1 MKQVIYIFSVMLL
14 ALFSC
19 TDDILNSDQEKVIEG
34 NKVQLNFQ
42 VNDIPDFKE
51 ITTKAADENTV
62 ETISLMTFDEGGS
75 FLGRVEA
82 KVTQESG
89 TTSGTGSALVPVET
103 STIHFIANY
112 KWTDGA
118 YVTPNGE
125 NESSL
130 MSSLTSGTDNF
141 YVAWG
146 SVSNVDLSQTLSVE
160 MLRNYAKVT
169 VEAAEESGFVVEGFA
184 LSQYA
189 DKGTVIAQEGTLN
202 VANGYALVDHNA
214 TDCGNTNPKYL
225 YEYENTYDRQTSV
238 IVKRKDF
245 NQYYKIQLLDPEGT
259 PYPIERNFVY
269 KVIINKIEEGAEGSS
284 SFEEALKATPTN
296 NIYVEVIKE
305 ATTVSDKV
313 GNKLVVDPVY
323 HLFVKDGTLTFK
335 ANYYPNG
342 GSATNNAQI
351 SVKLIH
357 NGHQTTSILPD
368 ITEET
373 TLPVGTGG
381 VVMTRVAL
389 PGGDLTNLALDSAML
404 RVNAGVLTRIVT
416 VFISKQYDFHPQSAD
431 YIENSVGQ
439 QIPLKFTIPSDFP
452 ETLLPIKCYIK
463 ADGLNPVKTDGQEDM
478 LVEHKDGTIYYVYE
492 AKNTGD
498 KTLMFK
504 TIQTVVD
511 NPTITNEY
519 FADGAFIMRLEG
531 KKVFSNISA
540 GPAYYESGST
550 FTLKFNM
557 ESDATVTISGNGINT
572 VTHDGRAGEN
582 TVTLTTSQRSA
593 AGTIQLSAAGYND
606 GSITYSNNYILQ
618 KDYVVTNANLK
629 RSNWGTSEISK
640 DVEITVTPAQYITG
654 FTRPRDGKYTMT
666 IKAGVSVNESL
677 KFRCYIS
684 GTTMG
689 LGNGYYSGESKIANF
704 LSDPNMTLYKE

>member
-214 TDCGNTNPKYL
+214 TDCSNTNPKYL

-259 PYPIERNFVY
+259 PYPIERNYVY
-269 KVIINKIEEGAEGSS
+269 KVIINKIEDGDEGSS

-381 VVMTRVAL
+381 VVTTRVAL

-404 RVNAGVLTRIVT
+404 RVNAGVLTR
-416 VFISKQYDFHPQSAD
+416 
-431 YIENSVGQ
+431 N
-439 QIPLKFTIPSDFP
+439 
-452 ETLLPIKCYIK
+452 
-463 ADGLNPVKTDGQEDM
+463 GL
-478 LVEHKDGTIYYVYE
+478 Y
-492 AKNTGD
+492 
-498 KTLMFK
+498 
-504 TIQTVVD
+504 
-511 NPTITNEY
+511 
-519 FADGAFIMRLEG
+519 
-531 KKVFSNISA
+531 
-540 GPAYYESGST
+540 
-550 FTLKFNM
+550 
-557 ESDATVTISGNGINT
+557 
-572 VTHDGRAGEN
+572 
-582 TVTLTTSQRSA
+582 
-593 AGTIQLSAAGYND
+593 
-606 GSITYSNNYILQ
+606 
-618 KDYVVTNANLK
+618 
-629 RSNWGTSEISK
+629 
-640 DVEITVTPAQYITG
+640 
-654 FTRPRDGKYTMT
+654 
-666 IKAGVSVNESL
+666 
-677 KFRCYIS
+677 
-684 GTTMG
+684 
-689 LGNGYYSGESKIANF
+689 
-704 LSDPNMTLYKE
+704 

>member
-62 ETISLMTFDEGGS
+62 ETISLMTFDGDGS

-125 NESSL
+125 TESSL

-146 SVSNVDLSQTLSVE
+146 SVSNVDLSQTLSVG

-169 VEAAEESGFVVEGFA
+169 VEAAEKSGFVVEGFA

-189 DKGTVIAQEGTLN
+189 DKGTVIAQEETLN

-214 TDCGNTNPKYL
+214 TDCSNTNPKYL

-259 PYPIERNFVY
+259 PYPIERNYVY

-342 GSATNNAQI
+342 GSATNNEQI

-381 VVMTRVAL
+381 VVTTRVAL

-416 VFISKQYDFHPQSAD
+416 VFISKQYDFHPQSAN
-431 YIENSVGQ
+431 YTENSVGQ
-439 QIPLKFTIPSDFP
+439 QIPLNFTIPSDFP

-463 ADGLNPVKTDGQEDM
+463 ADGLNPVKTVGQEDM

-492 AKNTGD
+492 AKSTGD

-572 VTHDGRAGEN
+572 VTHNGRAGEN
-582 TVTLTTSQRSA
+582 TVMLTTSKHGA
-593 AGTIQLSAAGYND
+593 AGTIQLSAADYND
-606 GSITYSNNYILQ
+606 GSTTYSNNYILQ
-618 KDYVVTNANLK
+618 NDYVVTNANLK
-629 RSNWGTSEISK
+629 RSYFDISK
-640 DVEITVTPAQYITG
+640 DVEITVTPAEYITE

-666 IKAGVSVNESL
+666 INAGVSVNESL
-677 KFRCYIS
+677 KFSCYIS
-684 GTTMG
+684 GT
-689 LGNGYYSGESKIANF
+689 LGGFGDGYYSGESEIANF
-704 LSDPNMTLYKE
+704 LSDPNMTLRK

>member
-51 ITTKAADENTV
+51 ITTKSADENTV
-62 ETISLMTFDEGGS
+62 EAISLMTFDKGGS

-82 KVTQESG
+82 KVTQESGSG

-125 NESSL
+125 TESSL

-146 SVSNVDLSQTLSVE
+146 SVSNVDLSQTLSVG

-169 VEAAEESGFVVEGFA
+169 VEAAKGSGFVVEGFA

-214 TDCGNTNPKYL
+214 TDCSNTNPKYL

-259 PYPIERNFVY
+259 PYPIERNYVY

-342 GSATNNAQI
+342 GSATNNEQI

-381 VVMTRVAL
+381 VVTTRVAH

-416 VFISKQYDFHPQSAD
+416 VFISKQYDFHPQSAN
-431 YIENSVGQ
+431 YTENSVGQ

-492 AKNTGD
+492 AKSTGD

-572 VTHDGRAGEN
+572 VTHNGRAGEN
-582 TVTLTTSQRSA
+582 TVTLTTSQHGA
-593 AGTIQLSAAGYND
+593 AGTINLKAEGYND
-606 GSITYSNNYILQ
+606 GSIDYSNNYQLSTDQIVTGNLDCGYYGILWWNEET
-618 KDYVVTNANLK
+618 VSSGTIATGNANAIATID
-629 RSNWGTSEISK
+629 SQNH
-640 DVEITVTPAQYITG
+640 
-654 FTRPRDGKYTMT
+654 YTMT
-666 IKAGVSVNESL
+666 LNAGISVNDNIEFTVNANGKTYTSRSVPVSN
-677 KFRCYIS
+677 FF
-684 GTTMG
+684 GNNTTM
-689 LGNGYYSGESKIANF
+689 KC
-704 LSDPNMTLYKE
+704 KR

>member
-19 TDDILNSDQEKVIEG
+19 TDDILNSGQEKVIEG

-62 ETISLMTFDEGGS
+62 ETISLMTFDKGGS

-89 TTSGTGSALVPVET
+89 ATSGTGSALVPIET

-112 KWTDGA
+112 KWADGA
-118 YVTPNGE
+118 YVAPNGE
-125 NESSL
+125 TESSL
-130 MSSLTSGTDNF
+130 MTLLTSGTDNF

-146 SVSNVDLSQTLSVE
+146 SISNVNLSQTISVT

-169 VEAAEESGFVVEGFA
+169 VEAATGSGFEVGGFA

-189 DKGTVIAQEGTLN
+189 NKGTVIAQEGTLN
-202 VANGYALVDHNA
+202 VAPGYALVNHSA
-214 TDCGNTNPKYL
+214 ADCDNTNPKYM
-225 YEYENTYDRQTSV
+225 YEYENTYDNQTSV
-238 IVKRKDF
+238 IVKRKGMD
-245 NQYYKIQLLDPEGT
+245 QYYKIQLLDTDGN
-259 PYPIERNFVY
+259 PYQIERNYVY
-269 KVIINKIEEGAEGSS
+269 KVVINKIEEGAEGSKT
-284 SFEEALKATPTN
+284 FEEALSATPTN

-323 HLFVKDGTLTFK
+323 HLFVKDGMLTFN

-342 GSATNNAQI
+342 GSATDNSKI

-357 NGHQTTSILPD
+357 NGHQSTSILSD
-368 ITEET
+368 VTEET
-373 TLPVGTGG
+373 SLSVGSGG
-381 VVMTRVAL
+381 VVTTRVAL

-416 VFISKQYDFHPQSAD
+416 VFISKQYDFNPQDAD
-431 YIENSVGQ
+431 YTENNIGQ
-439 QIPLKFTIPSDFP
+439 EIPLKFTIPSDFP

-463 ADGLNPVKTDGQEDM
+463 ADGLNPVKTAGQEDM
-478 LVEHKDGTIYYVYE
+478 LVEHRDGTIYYVYE
-492 AKNTGD
+492 AKSTGD

-504 TIQTVVD
+504 TIQAVVD

-519 FADGAFIMRLEG
+519 FADGTFIMKLVG
-531 KKVFSNISA
+531 KKVFSDILA
-540 GPAYYESGST
+540 GPAYYENGST

-557 ESDATVTISGNGINT
+557 ESNATVTISGNGINT
-572 VTHDGRAGEN
+572 VTHSGRAGEN
-582 TVTLTTSQRSA
+582 TVELTTSQRGA
-593 AGTIQLSAAGYND
+593 TGTIYLKAEGYND
-606 GSITYSNNYILQ
+606 GAVNYSNNYKLAVDQ
-618 KDYVVTNANLK
+618 V
-629 RSNWGTSEISK
+629 
-640 DVEITVTPAQYITG
+640 ITG
-654 FTRPRDGKYTMT
+654 SLNCGNDRFILGWQKENVTSGTITTGNAKATATIDSQNHYTMT
-666 IKAGVSVNESL
+666 LKAGISVNDKI
-677 KFRCYIS
+677 KFTVS
-684 GTTMG
+684 A
-689 LGNGYYSGESKIANF
+689 NGHKYNSSEVIVSNF
-704 LSDPNMTLYKE
+704 FGSNTNMTCKR

>member
-62 ETISLMTFDEGGS
+62 ETISLMTFDGDGS

-89 TTSGTGSALVPVET
+89 TTSGIGSALVPVET

-125 NESSL
+125 TESSL

-146 SVSNVDLSQTLSVE
+146 SVSNVDLSQTLSVG

-169 VEAAEESGFVVEGFA
+169 VEAAEKSGFVVEGFA

-189 DKGTVIAQEGTLN
+189 DKGTVIAQEETLN

-214 TDCGNTNPKYL
+214 TDCSNTNPKYL

-259 PYPIERNFVY
+259 PYPIERNYVY

-342 GSATNNAQI
+342 GSATNNEQI

-357 NGHQTTSILPD
+357 NGHQTTSILPE
-368 ITEET
+368 ITEKT
-373 TLPVGTGG
+373 ALPVGTGG
-381 VVMTRVAL
+381 VVTTRVAL

-416 VFISKQYDFHPQSAD
+416 VFISKQYDFHPQSAN
-431 YIENSVGQ
+431 YTENSVGQ
-439 QIPLKFTIPSDFP
+439 QIPLNFTIPSDFP

-463 ADGLNPVKTDGQEDM
+463 ADGLNPVKTVGQEDM

-492 AKNTGD
+492 AKSTGD

-572 VTHDGRAGEN
+572 VTHNGRAGEN
-582 TVTLTTSQRSA
+582 TVMLTTSKHGA
-593 AGTIQLSAAGYND
+593 AGTIQLSAADYND
-606 GSITYSNNYILQ
+606 GSTTYSNNYILQ
-618 KDYVVTNANLK
+618 NDYVVTNANLK
-629 RSNWGTSEISK
+629 RSYFDISK
-640 DVEITVTPAQYITG
+640 DVEITVTPAEYITE

-666 IKAGVSVNESL
+666 INAGVSVNESL
-677 KFRCYIS
+677 KFSCYIS
-684 GTTMG
+684 GT
-689 LGNGYYSGESKIANF
+689 LGGFGDGYYSGESEIANF
-704 LSDPNMTLYKE
+704 LSDPNMTLRK

>member
-1 MKQVIYIFSVMLL
+1 MKKIIYVLSIVLL
-14 ALFSC
+14 AVLAAC
-19 TDDILNSDQEKVIEG
+19 TEDSLLPQEPDGDKDGYATLRFTLE
-34 NKVQLNFQ
+34 
-42 VNDIPDFKE
+42 DIPDFKE

-125 NESSL
+125 TESSL

-146 SVSNVDLSQTLSVE
+146 SASNVDLSQTLSVE

-169 VEAAEESGFVVEGFA
+169 VEAAEGSGFVVEGFA

-189 DKGTVIAQEGTLN
+189 DKGTVIAQEGILN

-214 TDCGNTNPKYL
+214 TDCSNTNPKYL

-245 NQYYKIQLLDPEGT
+245 NQYYKVQLLDPVGT
-259 PYPIERNFVY
+259 PYPIERNYVY

-342 GSATNNAQI
+342 GSATSNEQI

-373 TLPVGTGG
+373 TLTVGIDG
-381 VVMTRVAL
+381 VVTTRVAL

-492 AKNTGD
+492 AKSTGD

-572 VTHDGRAGEN
+572 VTHNGHAGEN
-582 TVTLTTSQRSA
+582 TVTLTTSQRRA
-593 AGTIQLSAAGYND
+593 AGTINLKAGGYND
-606 GSITYSNNYILQ
+606 GSIDYSNNYQLGTDQI
-618 KDYVVTNANLK
+618 VTGNLDCGYYDGLWIFTSWEQETVSSGTIATGDVNAIATIDRQNH
-629 RSNWGTSEISK
+629 
-640 DVEITVTPAQYITG
+640 
-654 FTRPRDGKYTMT
+654 YTMT
-666 IKAGVSVNESL
+666 LKAGISVNDNIE
-677 KFRCYIS
+677 FTVNANGRTYTS
-684 GTTMG
+684 GSVPVSNFFGNNTTM
-689 LGNGYYSGESKIANF
+689 KC
-704 LSDPNMTLYKE
+704 KR